1 MLLVDEAAGFKL
13 VQLHAAHVAVLQA
26 YALRNREH
34 LEPWEPQRSEAY
46 YLEDYWVNLV
56 QQRLSDQ
63 EAGQALH
70 LLALTSD
77 SDQVLAQCNFTNVQF
92 GVACSANLGYSVDS
106 AAQGRGLM
114 TQVLRHALGYVFET
128 LDLHRVAAAYMPENE
143 ASGRVLEKLGF
154 VREGFARDYLR
165 INGAWRDHVL
175 TAKLNPAHR

>member
-1 MLLVDEAAGFKL
+1 MVDEATGFQL
-13 VQLHAAHVAVLQA
+13 VQLHAAHVAVLHE

-34 LEPWEPQRSEAY
+34 LQPWEPQRADTY
-46 YLEDYWVNLV
+46 YLEDYWVELV

-63 EAGQALH
+63 QAGQALH
-70 LLALTSD
+70 LLALTPD
-77 SDQVLAQCNFTNVQF
+77 SQRVLAQCNFTNIQF
-92 GVACSANLGYSVDS
+92 GVACSANLGYSVDA

-114 TQVLRHALGYVFET
+114 TQVLRHALAYVFEA
-128 LDLHRVAAAYMPENE
+128 LDLHRVAAANMPENE
-143 ASGRVLEKLGF
+143 ASGRVLTKLGF